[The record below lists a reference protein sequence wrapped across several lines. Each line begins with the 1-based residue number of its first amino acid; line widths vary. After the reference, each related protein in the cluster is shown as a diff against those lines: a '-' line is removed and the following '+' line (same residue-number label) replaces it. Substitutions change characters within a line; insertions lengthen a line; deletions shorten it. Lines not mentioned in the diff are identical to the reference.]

1 MHTQCGISSQEPTT
15 SSQGQHSLNV
25 LRPLT
30 SSLTVTQILQ
40 TIKPPQPRKLVTM
53 THPTPLNE
61 ASHSRSSEVP
71 LRYGLLLF
79 PQWELLDAAG
89 PIEALNSLT
98 HSPAFPYASDLDFCI
113 IAETLD
119 PVSTGPLKDDPKPFN
134 RAVAQSVVPTH
145 TFDNAPDIDV
155 LIIPGGFGT
164 GPSAIHR
171 SGFDPNV
178 DAVVDYIAKVYDRV
192 EYIISM
198 SFPNPTS
205 LKPLLKEYDSCVHRV
220 RTHCTCWTP

>member
-1 MHTQCGISSQEPTT
+1 MS
-15 SSQGQHSLNV
+15 
-25 LRPLT
+25 
-30 SSLTVTQILQ
+30 
-40 TIKPPQPRKLVTM
+40 
-53 THPTPLNE
+53 HPTPLNE
-61 ASHSRSSEVP
+61 ASHTRSSEVP

-98 HSPAFPYASDLDFCI
+98 HSATFPYASDLDFAI

-145 TFDNAPDIDV
+145 TFDNAPDLDV

-164 GPSAIHR
+164 GPSSIHR

-178 DAVVDYIAKVYDRV
+178 DAVIDYIAKVYDRV
-192 EYIISM
+192 EYIIST
-198 SFPNPTS
+198 SFPTYAS
-205 LKPLLKEYDSCVHRV
+205 MMLLLKGCRSCLHRV
-220 RTHCTCWTP
+220 RAHRSRRTSGWSSRDDQQSSMESYYSPRAENTLGRAC

>member
-1 MHTQCGISSQEPTT
+1 MS
-15 SSQGQHSLNV
+15 N
-25 LRPLT
+25 
-30 SSLTVTQILQ
+30 
-40 TIKPPQPRKLVTM
+40 
-53 THPTPLNE
+53 PTPINE

-98 HSPAFPYASDLDFCI
+98 HSANFPYASDLDFAI

-145 TFDNAPDIDV
+145 TFDNAPDLDV

-164 GPSAIHR
+164 GPSTIHK

-178 DAVVDYIAKVYDRV
+178 DAVIDYIAKVYDRV
-192 EYIISM
+192 EYIIST
-198 SFPNPTS
+198 FF
-205 LKPLLKEYDSCVHRV
+205 PLLHLGCF
-220 RTHCTCWTP
+220 C